1 MMNEVCRRKLEQPR
15 EQRGRERVASG
26 GVRTDSERSD
36 TGTQR
41 GASPSAQT
49 ERQWHVA

>member
-15 EQRGRERVASG
+15 AQRERVASG
-26 GVRTDSERSD
+26 GVRADSERSD

-41 GASPSAQT
+41 AVSPSVKT